1 MHRVHNLF
9 PDDCRRP
16 ALAIATLAHLPF
28 VPTGNLTGNVFS
40 CSTLLRCFTG
50 ETISLLTF
58 YIVRSHHIRWW
69 NAISNLQHRIL
80 EMKSWGRSPLFIVH
94 RFYIGS
100 SRFITFIVMES
111 FLWLIQFIFTFFDTF
126 VSGRWEICK
135 IGYEYTSNVTNI
147 LWMFR
152 NLWFKGAKIYRMHR
166 MYIIMQKC
174 MKYQRCSYLAD
185 EREEREKLICIKI
198 HSLVRNFWLSKF
210 S

>member
-28 VPTGNLTGNVFS
+28 VPTENLTGNVFS

-100 SRFITFIVMES
+100 SRFITFIVMD
-111 FLWLIQFIFTFFDTF
+111 LFFDSYSSSLRSLILSFQSDGRF
-126 VSGRWEICK
+126 VK
-135 IGYEYTSNVTNI
+135 LDTSI
-147 LWMFR
+147 QAMLQ
-152 NLWFKGAKIYRMHR
+152 IYCECLGI
-166 MYIIMQKC
+166 YGLKMQK
-174 MKYQRCSYLAD
+174 YTG
-185 EREEREKLICIKI
+185 CI
-198 HSLVRNFWLSKF
+198 VCT
-210 S
+210 

>member
-28 VPTGNLTGNVFS
+28 VPTENLTGNVFS

-80 EMKSWGRSPLFIVH
+80 EMESWGRSPLFIVH
-94 RFYIGS
+94 RFYIES
-100 SRFITFIVMES
+100 SWFITFIVMD
-111 FLWLIQFIFTFFDTF
+111 LFFDSYSSSLRSLIFSFQSDGRF
-126 VSGRWEICK
+126 VK
-135 IGYEYTSNVTNI
+135 LDTSI
-147 LWMFR
+147 QAMLQ
-152 NLWFKGAKIYRMHR
+152 IYCECLGI
-166 MYIIMQKC
+166 YGLKMQK
-174 MKYQRCSYLAD
+174 YTRCI
-185 EREEREKLICIKI
+185 ECT
-198 HSLVRNFWLSKF
+198 
-210 S
+210 

>member
-28 VPTGNLTGNVFS
+28 VPTENLTGNVFS

-69 NAISNLQHRIL
+69 NVISNLQHRIL

-100 SRFITFIVMES
+100 SRFITFIVMD
-111 FLWLIQFIFTFFDTF
+111 LFFDSYSSSLRSLILSFQSDGRF
-126 VSGRWEICK
+126 VK
-135 IGYEYTSNVTNI
+135 LDTSI
-147 LWMFR
+147 QAMLQ
-152 NLWFKGAKIYRMHR
+152 IYCECLGI
-166 MYIIMQKC
+166 YGLKMQK
-174 MKYQRCSYLAD
+174 YTG
-185 EREEREKLICIKI
+185 CI
-198 HSLVRNFWLSKF
+198 VCT
-210 S
+210 

>member
-28 VPTGNLTGNVFS
+28 VPTENHTGNVFS

-94 RFYIGS
+94 RFYIES
-100 SRFITFIVMES
+100 SRFITFIVMD
-111 FLWLIQFIFTFFDTF
+111 LFFDSYSSSLRSLILSFQGDGRF
-126 VSGRWEICK
+126 VK
-135 IGYEYTSNVTNI
+135 LDTSI
-147 LWMFR
+147 QAMLQ
-152 NLWFKGAKIYRMHR
+152 IYCECLSI
-166 MYIIMQKC
+166 YGLKMQKYTGYIEC
-174 MKYQRCSYLAD
+174 T
-185 EREEREKLICIKI
+185 
-198 HSLVRNFWLSKF
+198 
-210 S
+210 